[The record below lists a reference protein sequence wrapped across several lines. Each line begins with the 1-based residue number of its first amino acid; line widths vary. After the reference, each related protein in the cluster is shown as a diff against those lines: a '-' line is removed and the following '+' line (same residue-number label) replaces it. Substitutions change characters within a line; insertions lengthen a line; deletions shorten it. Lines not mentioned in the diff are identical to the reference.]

1 MFKTIRVVDQKFRK
15 DGVLPIS
22 SELEI
27 TDFTDVKHILKAHVG
42 NIVPIPFEDKEGNQS
57 ILVQS
62 FGKFELDGTTGGYG
76 TFETLRKVL

>member
-27 TDFTDVKHILKAHVG
+27 TDFTDVKYVLKAHVG

-76 TFETLRKVL
+76 TFETLRKVV